1 MWIPAE
7 RVLPAMPGTV
17 QVSPWS
23 VPIIWDM
30 NLHRLHVRVLLVDRD
45 PVSRAAS
52 ANVLAAAGVSVVGE
66 ASDPARARELAATAI
81 PSVAVIDVD
90 LGGMGAPTLARRLRE
105 VSRHRIEIVAQAG
118 FTDVAALGQ
127 MVVGGTSAYV
137 INGKP
142 AELIAAIQAVASGS
156 GLMSAEESRPVL
168 EEIQNLYDRE
178 GERNGELEELVT
190 QLEALSVTD

>member
-1 MWIPAE
+1 
-7 RVLPAMPGTV
+7 MPGTV

-156 GLMSAEESRPVL
+156 GLMPAKASRPVL

-178 GERNGELEELVT
+178 RERNGELEQLVT
-190 QLEALSVTD
+190 QL